1 MSKKEIFSDYG
12 DVAMSFFSTGKRDEP
27 PANEEHRE
35 TPVPGVAMRD
45 VPKDPKPPRRSKNEN
60 IGIPEGY
67 KVDPRFVEM
76 KTKRVQLVFQ
86 PSFYQKMKEK
96 ADALGLFFNEYA
108 TQALAAF
115 EESQEHQQTTKS
127 S

>member
-1 MSKKEIFSDYG
+1 MSKKEVFSDYG
-12 DVAMSFFSTGKRDEP
+12 DVAMSFFSTGKRDEL
-27 PANEEHRE
+27 PANEEHAE
-35 TPVPGVAMRD
+35 KPVPEVAMSD
-45 VPKDPKPPRRSKNEN
+45 APKDPKPARRSKNEN

-86 PSFYQKMKEK
+86 PSFYLKMKEK
-96 ADALGLFFNEYA
+96 ADALGLSFNEYA